1 MSEFQARFASLCLQ
15 LIEKKYW
22 ALNCHTSNK
31 MLTGRRQ
38 SLSIDD
44 FEDQPESSSKG
55 WPPRSLVRIL
65 WKRKVQVFLTWVI
78 LSAAVIAVVM
88 LWPATYRAETLILVD
103 QQKIPEKFVSATVN
117 TELQDRLAT
126 ISQQI
131 LSSTRLQKIIDTFK
145 LYEKERKNH
154 VQEEIID
161 LMRGDIKV
169 TPEKGWI
176 QNRPGAFRVSYEG
189 HDPNI
194 VAQVTNQIGN
204 LFIEENLRSRE
215 NMAAGTSDFMKTQ
228 LDQAKKNLEE
238 QEIKLSQFKLAHNG
252 ELPQQESGLA
262 QELSRLEVQLQGN
275 QDALNR
281 ANQTKTT
288 LESSLNVAQSTE
300 ATLKQLIEAAS
311 ELSNRPLAGRQSG
324 APQKKKSE
332 QLEEQLSQLTIR
344 YSPSHPDVRTLTLL
358 IEQATAQEEKDEAAA
373 KVAASK
379 DSSSA
384 TEEPI
389 TANTA
394 AGPKDGKAK
403 DPLPASPE
411 AVRALAGER
420 ERVALLSAQITAMN
434 AELKTRQ
441 ADQQKIVAQIDSV
454 QARLRRLPMR
464 EQEMAEVTRDYGI
477 SKANYNSLQDK
488 IFAADMATEME
499 RRQKS
504 ERFTV
509 LDPAQIPEKPVSPNR
524 PLLAGLGSSGGLVLS
539 LGFWLFCDIRKNK
552 LLGEWEL
559 PDGSVVLGRVPYL
572 ASKGAGARRSF
583 TRGLVTA
590 SAVVAVVGIA
600 SAAAYLAW
608 TRY

>member
-1 MSEFQARFASLCLQ
+1 
-15 LIEKKYW
+15 
-22 ALNCHTSNK
+22 
-31 MLTGRRQ
+31 MLTGRKHP
-38 SLSIDD
+38 IDD
-44 FEDQPESSSKG
+44 FEDQPDGSSQG
-55 WPPRSLVRIL
+55 WPPRSLLRIL
-65 WKRKVQVFLTWVI
+65 WKRKVHVLLTWGTV
-78 LSAAVIAVVM
+78 SAAVVAVVM
-88 LWPATYRAETLILVD
+88 LLPATYRGETLILVD

-131 LSSTRLQKIIDTFK
+131 LSSTRLQKIIDNFK

-189 HDPNI
+189 HDPNT

-215 NMAAGTSDFMKTQ
+215 TMAEGTSDFMKTQ
-228 LDQAKKNLEE
+228 LEQAKKNLEE
-238 QEIKLSQFKLAHNG
+238 QEKKLSEFKLTYNG
-252 ELPQQESGLA
+252 ELPQQESGLT

-281 ANQTKTT
+281 ANQNKTT
-288 LESSLNVAQSTE
+288 LESSISIAQSTE
-300 ATLKQLIEAAS
+300 ATLKRLIEAAS
-311 ELSNRPLAGRQSG
+311 ELSTRPPTPGQPGVAS
-324 APQKKKSE
+324 APKKKSE
-332 QLEEQLSQLTIR
+332 LLEEQLALLTVR
-344 YSPSHPDVRTLTLL
+344 YTPSHPDVRNLTLE
-358 IEQATAQEEKDEAAA
+358 IEQVKAQEEKDEAAA
-373 KVAASK
+373 KAAQSKDAASK
-379 DSSSA
+379 K
-384 TEEPI
+384 EE
-389 TANTA
+389 A
-394 AGPKDGKAK
+394 AKRDPTDGAVKET
-403 DPLPASPE
+403 LPSNPE
-411 AVRALAGER
+411 AVRALAAER
-420 ERVALLSAQITAMN
+420 ERIGLLSAQVTTMN

-441 ADQQKIVAQIDSV
+441 ADQQKILAQIDSV

-464 EQEMAEVTRDYGI
+464 EQEMAEVTRDYQI

-509 LDPAQIPEKPVSPNR
+509 LDPAQIPEKPVSPDR
-524 PLLAGLGSSGGLVLS
+524 PLFAGLGSFAGLVLS
-539 LGFWLFCDIRKNK
+539 LGFWLFCDIRKNQ

-559 PDGSVVLGRVPYL
+559 PDGAVVLGRVPYL
-572 ASKGAGARRSF
+572 VIPPSAGGDRF
-583 TRGLVTA
+583 FKRGLVTA
-590 SAVVAVVGIA
+590 SVTVAALGIA
-600 SAAAYLAW
+600 SATAYLAW
-608 TRY
+608 IRH